1 MAFEYTKPKFHMGAK
16 ITHNDTEKFIQSV
29 PGPGAHSPTVDASK
43 NKAAVY
49 SMGAKLGS
57 SLVTKTYA
65 PGPGAY
71 VNEAHKM
78 KQSAPSFG
86 FGTSKRPDIAGPQ
99 KHSSPGPGAYKIPTK
114 ISDAPQ
120 FALPNKQEIH
130 KFV

>member
-1 MAFEYTKPKFHMGAK
+1 MGAK
-16 ITHNDTEKFIQSV
+16 ITHNDTQKFIESV
-29 PGPGAHSPTVDASK
+29 PGPGAHSPTADPTKS
-43 NKAAVY
+43 KAATY

-86 FGTSKRPDIAGPQ
+86 FGTSKRPAINGNQ
-99 KHSSPGPGAYKIPTK
+99 KLNSPGPGAYKIPTK
-114 ISDAPQ
+114 IADAPAH
-120 FALPNKQEIH
+120 ALPNKQDVH
-130 KFV
+130 KYV